1 MRSIGRVDRFRLWKT
16 SHEAVLSDTAAHLV
30 LAWRG
35 SCDPLQELVREWC
48 VLSGTGSL
56 PQKTRSPETADCDQ
70 KPGNNNQWSHHRYT
84 PSGCGFKQLALQT
97 DLVSNLSCLTLSN
110 LSLLWIALDSPSP
123 SLILGSGHIGQF
135 CA

>member
-48 VLSGTGSL
+48 VAPTQVEQEASL
-56 PQKTRSPETADCDQ
+56 RKPEA
-70 KPGNNNQWSHHRYT
+70 W
-84 PSGCGFKQLALQT
+84 KQLIVTKSRSTTANGAT
-97 DLVSNLSCLTLSN
+97 IVTR
-110 LSLLWIALDSPSP
+110 P
-123 SLILGSGHIGQF
+123 LGVASATTSF
-135 CA
+135 TN